1 MVRFRSALFL
11 IVGVFFAQQAV
22 AQGIIFPSTGAKHRS
37 MAGAST
43 AVALDAAGATYW
55 NPAAMAGLEE
65 SEIFVGVDF
74 MYADTFL
81 DSGVESTGAFGSN
94 RSDSGLAAFPAI
106 GIVSR
111 PENSD
116 YTWGLNLRG
125 LVGRTIDFPG
135 SEFNPILK
143 PNDPP
148 NSFGVGPVGSRLSG
162 LQIDPIMSYDI
173 SDRLSVGVGAQVTSM
188 FLGADPAFFAER
200 NANGLFPSANQGR
213 PYWGLGFQAGVLYRP
228 NDTMSVGASYKS
240 KQRFETFEYNSKDA
254 IGNPRTLAFDLQFP
268 AILSLGL
275 GWYGIENTVL
285 AFDVRHFGY
294 SSATGFSDDGAGGG
308 LGWKSIWAFA
318 VGGERQLTESWKVS
332 GGFSF
337 NGNPI
342 PNSATLANIQLP
354 AINKTAIALGAS
366 FALTEKVDLVG
377 SLYYAFPHTN
387 NGTILELPG
396 TAVQLRQELTTISL
410 GFAFEL

>member
-1 MVRFRSALFL
+1 
-11 IVGVFFAQQAV
+11 
-22 AQGIIFPSTGAKHRS
+22 

-43 AVALDAAGATYW
+43 AVAVDAAGATYW
-55 NPAAMAGLEE
+55 NPAAMAALEE

-81 DSGVESTGAFGSN
+81 DSSVAATGQFGSN
-94 RSDSGLAAFPAI
+94 RSDSGLAVFPSI

-125 LVGRTIDFPG
+125 LVGRTIDLPA
-135 SEFNPILK
+135 SEFNPILT
-143 PNDPP
+143 PYDPP
-148 NSFGVGPVGSRLSG
+148 NTFGVGPIGSRLSG
-162 LQIDPIMSYDI
+162 LQIDPIMSYDV
-173 SDRLSVGVGAQVTSM
+173 SETLSVGVGGQVTSM
-188 FLGADPAFFAER
+188 FLGVDPAFFAAP
-200 NANGLFPSANQGR
+200 NSTGLFPSATQGR

-228 NDTMSVGASYKS
+228 NDIMSFGASYKS

-254 IGNPRTLAFDLQFP
+254 IGNPRKLAFDLSFP
-268 AILSLGL
+268 AILSLGV
-275 GWYGIENTVL
+275 GWHGIEDTTI
-285 AFDVRHFGY
+285 AFDLRHFGY
-294 SSATGFSDDGAGGG
+294 SSTEAFGDDPTDGG

-318 VGGERQLTESWKVS
+318 VGGERILNDSWKVS

-342 PNSATLANIQLP
+342 PNSATFANIQLP
-354 AINKTAIALGAS
+354 AINKTAIALGTS

-377 SLYYAFPHTN
+377 SLYYAFRHTN
-387 NGTILELPG
+387 SGTLLRIPNSTIE
-396 TAVQLRQELTTISL
+396 LRQDLTTISL
-410 GFAFEL
+410 GFAFQL